1 MLVNTKPRPLPRFL
15 PVFPPGAC
23 ALNAHFYH
31 RLVYYGVRG
40 HIRHTLLAVA
50 IHQELRY
57 NLR

>member
-1 MLVNTKPRPLPRFL
+1 MLVNTKPRPVPRVMF
-15 PVFPPGAC
+15 VYPPGAY
-23 ALNAHFYH
+23 ALNAHFYN

-40 HIRHTLLAVA
+40 HIQHTLFAVA